1 MNNLYFTLFFL
12 TFTFYGSAQSTTAD
26 TTDLYV
32 INDNGRLVSIT
43 TGGNKKY
50 AFFFR
55 SLKSPRPNKELLF
68 KSADEV
74 VKFFEMCEK
83 ALALNKTFITSGF
96 NISRNTLNKNVVRMN
111 DKGGDYTLLKRETI
125 ELMREAYEKSTQ

>member
-1 MNNLYFTLFFL
+1 MNNLYVSLFFL
-12 TFTFYGSAQSTTAD
+12 AFSFFGHCQSEVAD

-43 TGGNKKY
+43 NEGNNKY

-55 SLKSPRPNKELLF
+55 SLKSPRPQKELLF
-68 KSADEV
+68 KSADELA
-74 VKFFEMCEK
+74 KFFEICEK
-83 ALALNKTFITSGF
+83 ALATDKTYITSGF

-111 DKGGDYTLLKRETI
+111 DKEGDYNLLKRETI
-125 ELMREAYEKSTQ
+125 QLMREAFEKSRH